1 MKLPNFHESGLSN
14 VRKKIWANLII
25 YNIKWWD
32 IREPEIIAIDP
43 TSIKIWRDNTITNK
57 DGDKIIIHIRDVI
70 PFRWEYNI
78 PKIHFYNCRTII
90 QKMDNNT
97 FDSRYVWTYTI
108 TWMLEINLMWKN
120 KEDIEETKN
129 IELWVCSN
137 CLKDAQKDWF
147 IDNELLNPF
156 SLKKY
161 FDFYEYY
168 RNRVNHPKYNFLNIV
183 KNQYPKSWD
192 EISRN
197 EREKVWYI
205 CQDCSKDCKSDK
217 WNLHVHHKDHNK
229 WNNFTDN
236 FEVLCFDCHAKH
248 HPHIQKWLF

>member
-97 FDSRYVWTYTI
+97 FDSRYVWAYTI

-137 CLKDAQKDWF
+137 CLKDAQK
-147 IDNELLNPF
+147 IDLLIMN
-156 SLKKY
+156 Y
-161 FDFYEYY
+161 
-168 RNRVNHPKYNFLNIV
+168 
-183 KNQYPKSWD
+183 
-192 EISRN
+192 
-197 EREKVWYI
+197 
-205 CQDCSKDCKSDK
+205 
-217 WNLHVHHKDHNK
+217 
-229 WNNFTDN
+229 
-236 FEVLCFDCHAKH
+236 
-248 HPHIQKWLF
+248 